1 MGLGGFLPIHGCSWN
16 QSKRSWAPFCIFA
29 YHFWQV
35 GIQAGFQSGSSWAP
49 MSGGSQIHKTAF
61 FEGFGTF
68 LGDFSCFP
76 TGPNTVP
83 KTRKLVPD
91 WIPTGSRLD
100 PDCPKVVPKMQSWCP
115 TASRLR
121 PDWFSSIKRFAVLFP
136 KFERLFLKF

>member
-16 QSKRSWAPFCIFA
+16 QSKRSWAPILHFCVPLLA
-29 YHFWQV
+29 SRDPG
-35 GIQAGFQSGSSWAP
+35 GIQSGSSWAP

-100 PDCPKVVPKMQSWCP
+100 PDCPKVVPKNAKLVPDCVP
-115 TASRLR
+115 IASRLVFFNKTLR
-121 PDWFSSIKRFAVLFP
+121 GPISKI
-136 KFERLFLKF
+136 

>member
-1 MGLGGFLPIHGCSWN
+1 
-16 QSKRSWAPFCIFA
+16 
-29 YHFWQV
+29 
-35 GIQAGFQSGSSWAP
+35 

-91 WIPTGSRLD
+91 WIPTGSRL
-100 PDCPKVVPKMQSWCP
+100 PKSGAQKCKVG
-115 TASRLR
+115 ARLR
-121 PDWFSSIKRFAVLFP
+121 PDCVP
-136 KFERLFLKF
+136 TGFLQ